1 MPPRKRNLQTAMKT
15 KDDDKKV
22 MKKFKTIPA
31 NSIIHFFCT
40 KTKQDKENEEN
51 PPKRRSTRSTRNTQS
66 MAEEGGAAPSPI
78 KEEKK
83 KLAFVKYRGA
93 IKYYTDGNEI
103 AEASDSLIQ
112 FVEKQP
118 GDGLVPI
125 AFDMEWPFSFKTG
138 PGKSAVIQICAD
150 EKCCYIFQLTNLK
163 KLPAALVALLKHKR
177 VRLHGVNVKNDFRKL
192 GRDFPEINSDD
203 LIVNGLDLGVWCNE
217 VCETGGRWSLD
228 RLANYVVEKAIDK
241 NKKVRMSKWH
251 VIPLDE
257 DQLMYA
263 AIDVYIGQ
271 LIYREIERRA
281 KLKEENE
288 AKFIEKNGEAAFKAV
303 KALGENFLNEKAE
316 EVAI

>member
-1 MPPRKRNLQTAMKT
+1 MAGKRTMKRS
-15 KDDDKKV
+15 
-22 MKKFKTIPA
+22 KTTNDA
-31 NSIIHFFCT
+31 ET
-40 KTKQDKENEEN
+40 EKTKQDKENEEN
-51 PPKRRSTRSTRNTQS
+51 PPKRRSTRSTRNTRS
-66 MAEEGGAAPSPI
+66 MAEEGGQGAAASPE
-78 KEEKK
+78 KETK
-83 KLAFVKYRGA
+83 KLTFIKYRGA
-93 IKYYTDGNEI
+93 IKYHTDGNEI
-103 AEASDSLIQ
+103 AEASDNLIQ
-112 FVEKQP
+112 WVEKQP

-138 PGKSAVIQICAD
+138 PGKSAVIQICA
-150 EKCCYIFQLTNLK
+150 ELNTCYIFQLTNLK

-192 GRDFPEINSDD
+192 GRDFPEVNSDD

-228 RLANYVVEKAIDK
+228 RLANYAVEKAIDK

-271 LIYREIERRA
+271 LIYLELEKRA
-281 KLKEENE
+281 KLKETNE
-288 AKFIEKNGEAAFKAV
+288 AAFIEKNGEAAFKAV
-303 KALGENFLNEKAE
+303 KALGENFITEKAN

>member
-1 MPPRKRNLQTAMKT
+1 MPPRKRNLQTAIKS
-15 KDDDKKV
+15 KDED
-22 MKKFKTIPA
+22 
-31 NSIIHFFCT
+31 T
-40 KTKQDKENEEN
+40 KTTQDKENEEEN
-51 PPKRRSTRSTRNTQS
+51 PPKRRSTRTTRNTRS
-66 MAEEGGAAPSPI
+66 MAEEGATASPE

-83 KLAFVKYRGA
+83 PLSFIKYRGA
-93 IKYYTDGNEI
+93 IKYLTDGNEI
-103 AEASDSLIQ
+103 AEASDGLIQ

-118 GDGLVPI
+118 GDDLVPI

-177 VRLHGVNVKNDFRKL
+177 VRLHGVNIKNDFRKL
-192 GRDFPEINSDD
+192 GRDFPEIKADD
-203 LIVNGLDLGVWCNE
+203 LIVNGLDLGVWCNV

-228 RLANYVVEKAIDK
+228 RLANYVVQKAIDK

-271 LIYREIERRA
+271 LIYRELERRA

-316 EVAI
+316 EAAI